1 MRGLIILASLALL
14 AVATGQVGRIINPVN
29 GPNRM
34 LVGSHHLGPMGI
46 PGGRGPHHGSTHL
59 PSEPVVGI
67 ERPIGSVG
75 SPVVSTVSSPMTG
88 YVPKLPVI
96 REEIIED
103 ILFED
108 DFNLWEVE
116 EDIEIFLNAFVEG
129 AFQFNPD
136 EELIGC
142 LTNPEWFM

>member
-1 MRGLIILASLALL
+1 MRGLIIIASLALL
-14 AVATGQVGRIINPVN
+14 VAATGQIGRIINPVN
-29 GPNRM
+29 GPTRM

-46 PGGRGPHHGSTHL
+46 PGGRAPHHGSPHL
-59 PSEPVVGI
+59 PSEPVIGI

-75 SPVVSTVSSPMTG
+75 SPIVSTSSNPMHG

-96 REEIIED
+96 HEEIIED

-108 DFNLWEVE
+108 DFNIWEVE

-129 AFQFNPD
+129 AF
-136 EELIGC
+136 
-142 LTNPEWFM
+142 